1 MNWFAIRTEPQ
12 REFALAGRHDKEG
25 KWIAGILERKGY
37 TVFLPTERRVKRNIK
52 GGRGK
57 RRIEAVYPMFPGYV
71 FVLGNFSWLHLMAE
85 THVVGVVGF
94 DGTPAPISEAA
105 MLKLKAM
112 AGAMVPNRKS
122 VNTRRSFIA
131 GDMAEIS
138 CGPFT
143 GQIVKIE
150 SIRGAKAKVLIDLF
164 GTQQEASVLLQN
176 LEAA

>member
-1 MNWFAIRTEPQ
+1 MTWFAIRTEPQ
-12 REFALAGRHDKEG
+12 REFALAGRYGTDG
-25 KWIAGILERKGY
+25 KWISGILGRKGY
-37 TVFLPTERRVKRNIK
+37 TVVLPTERRVKRNVK

-57 RRIEAVYPMFPGYV
+57 RRVEAVYPMFPGYV
-71 FVLGNFSWLHLMAE
+71 FVFGNFSWLHLMAE
-85 THVVGVVGF
+85 THVIGVVGF
-94 DGTPAPISEAA
+94 DGRPAPISDAA
-105 MLKLKAM
+105 MTKLKAM

-122 VNTRRSFIA
+122 VNTRRSFLA

-150 SIRGAKAKVLIDLF
+150 SIRGAKAKVMLDLF
-164 GTQQEASVLLQN
+164 GTEMRASVLLQN